1 MGFGEMIPGP
11 SYPGIDHTAPSI
23 LTKQYPGEVQAS
35 GVLSSGVVAYGKS
48 GDGTQTYQTYERYQ
62 TYRNLLGKISS
73 GVVVL
78 ATATGY
84 VNIS

>member
-48 GDGTQTYQTYERYQ
+48 GDGTQTYQTY
-62 TYRNLLGKISS
+62 RNLLGKISS